1 MKTLFVLI
9 AVLLLALPNT
19 VNAKEK
25 SNEVEICST
34 YDRLVYNFDINGRME
49 LPISTYGK
57 VGGLVFYTTGDVII
71 TNRRTG
77 EQFSSSVPGEAN
89 ILSMGLNGILLLKGQ
104 TL

>member
-89 ILSMGLNGILLLKGQ
+89 ILICCSLVI
-104 TL
+104 